1 MSVTRILMAEDN
13 PADARLV
20 KELLREC
27 WGGEFELLESKRL
40 EDALQIATTQN
51 VQVMLLDLTLPD
63 SSGLETLQRAC
74 ASAPGLPIVVMTG
87 LGDEEV
93 ARRAVAEGAQD
104 FLVKGEIE
112 PLLLERSLVY
122 AIERKAFERQLQ
134 HHTLHDGT
142 TGLPNRRLLL
152 ERVEQAMVRHRR
164 HQVDFALVSISL
176 DRYRSI
182 THGYGHVIT
191 DEWIVSLAQRL
202 NAILR
207 PGDTLARV
215 GPEHFV
221 ALVEVEEVPAIL
233 GFVQRVHT
241 ELQRRE
247 TVGGEELFTTGSIG
261 ITTSENTNQRADQHL
276 RDAVIAMGQA
286 RALGGDRHQ
295 VFDTP
300 MHQRIVARVQLEK
313 DLRLAIERDEIE
325 PFYQPLVWLN
335 TGEVAGFEALAR
347 WRHPERGLVA
357 PGEFIGIAEES
368 GLMPAIFERLL
379 PKVLH
384 QAQEWQQRLN
394 PSLLMNINVS
404 PAQIGKPGLIELL
417 QRELQNVRLPAY
429 SLGMEI
435 TENLLIED
443 DEVAVFVLGKIKEL
457 KLRVLLDD
465 FGVGYSALSCL
476 HRFPIDGIKIDRSF
490 LARLGNEEDGSAEI
504 VRALAH
510 LANGLGMST
519 TAEGIETPEQ
529 LRFVRAL
536 GCDLGQGYH
545 FGRPVPAAEAGV
557 MLEKGAPQWVNPS
570 VSGTFAVDGKSRGRV
585 MVVSDNRANRSFMN
599 AQLEEEGYDVS
610 LAESG
615 PECFEH
621 AVEVQPEVIVIDL
634 EMGTMDGTEICRQ
647 LKNSSESQRVPVVF
661 VTGRREGDPLT
672 LEALTA
678 GGSDVISR
686 DTPVPILCVRLDS
699 QISIARAQSRLHRI
713 AMTDEV
719 TGVFSRRFLFGAL
732 RRTIKSLS
740 RTGPGGIAILLADID
755 HFKIVNAQKG
765 HIAGDRLLGQVARAI
780 DGSSRDTDLVA
791 RFGGQE
797 FVVLLPDVDELG
809 ARHVAERIRKTV
821 ELRCPNTVSIGGAF
835 MRSVPIDIMRE
846 GHQLDGVIETLIRYA
861 DRAMHEAKKAGR
873 NQVVFREQTLVMEG
887 EGEAGLAGEAEAEA
901 EAEPEAG

>member
-1 MSVTRILMAEDN
+1 MAEDN

-20 KELLREC
+20 KELLREV
-27 WGGEFELLESKRL
+27 WGGEFELLAFTRL
-40 EDALQIATTQN
+40 EEALQVATTQN

-63 SSGLETLQRAC
+63 SSGLETLQRAA

-87 LGDEEV
+87 LGDEEI

-104 FLVKGEIE
+104 FLVKGEID
-112 PLLLERSLVY
+112 PMLLERSLVY
-122 AIERKAFERQLQ
+122 AIERKTFERQLQ

-152 ERVEQAMVRHRR
+152 ERIEQAMVRHQR
-164 HQVDFALVSISL
+164 HQVAFAVLSISL

-182 THGYGHVIT
+182 TNSYGHVVT

-207 PGDTLARV
+207 PGDTLARI

-221 ALVEVEEVPAIL
+221 ALVEVEQVPAIL
-233 GFVQRVHT
+233 GFVQRVHG
-241 ELQRRE
+241 ELQRPESFR
-247 TVGGEELFTTGSIG
+247 GEELFTTGSIG
-261 ITTSENTNQRADQHL
+261 ITTSENTNERADQHL

-286 RALGGDRHQ
+286 RSLGGDRHQ

-313 DLRLAIERDEIE
+313 DLRLAIERDEIV
-325 PFYQPLVWLN
+325 PFFQPLIWLN

-347 WRHPERGLVA
+347 WKHPKRGIVP

-379 PKVLH
+379 PKVL
-384 QAQEWQQRLN
+384 AQTEFWQRERN

-404 PAQIGKPGLIELL
+404 PAQIGKPGLLELL
-417 QRELQNVRLPAY
+417 ERELAKVRLPAY

-443 DEVAVFVLGKIKEL
+443 DDVAVWVLGKIKEM

-490 LARLGNEEDGSAEI
+490 LARLGDKEDSSAEI

-545 FGRPVPAAEAGV
+545 FGKPQPAPEAGIL
-557 MLEKGAPQWVNPS
+557 LEQGAPQWVNPS
-570 VSGTFAVDGKSRGRV
+570 VSGTFTVDGKSRGRV
-585 MVVSDNRANRSFMN
+585 MVVSDNRANRSFMS
-599 AQLEEEGYDVS
+599 AQLEDEGYDVY

-615 PECFEH
+615 PECLEH
-621 AVEVQPEVIVIDL
+621 TLEVLPEVIALDL
-634 EMGTMDGTEICRQ
+634 EMSSMDAIEICRQ
-647 LKNSSESQRVPVVF
+647 IKGSPERKSVPVIF
-661 VTGRREGDPLT
+661 VTGRREGDPIT
-672 LEALTA
+672 VEALGA
-678 GGSDVISR
+678 GGNDVVSR
-686 DTPVPILCVRLDS
+686 DTAVPVLCARLDS
-699 QISIARAQSRLHRI
+699 QISISRAHSRLHRI

-740 RTGPGGIAILLADID
+740 RNGPGGIAILLADVD
-755 HFKIVNAQKG
+755 HFKAVNAQKG
-765 HIAGDRLLGQVARAI
+765 HIAGDRLLSQVARAI

-791 RFGGQE
+791 RFGGQA
-797 FVVLLPDVDELG
+797 FVVLLPDVDKPG
-809 ARHVAERIRKTV
+809 ALHVAERIRKTV
-821 ELRCPNTVSIGGAF
+821 EMRCPNTVSIGGAYLQ
-835 MRSVPIDIMRE
+835 SVPIDSMRE
-846 GHQLDGVIETLIRYA
+846 GHQLDAVIETLIRQA
-861 DRAMHEAKKAGR
+861 DGAMQEAKHAGR
-873 NQVVFREQTLVMEG
+873 NQVVFREQTMISDEG
-887 EGEAGLAGEAEAEA
+887 
-901 EAEPEAG
+901 